1 MSYQAR
7 TGSSGVVLTPHFSDE
22 VVQSVVDYEA
32 QPGDVFIVSYP
43 KCGTTWLQHILY
55 SIFTDGVPQDRLDFF
70 LRMPFLERQGAE
82 AAMYCRKPGAFKTH
96 LQFGKN
102 PYSTDAKYIYII
114 RNPYDCCVSFYYH
127 YKNIAVLKFE
137 KATFDEFFEMFLD
150 GNVVFGDYFDHLMS
164 WYPHRNDPNVLFL
177 TYEGL
182 KKDTK
187 AGIMK
192 IAEFL
197 GDEYSIKFEEDPDA
211 LNRVYEETSLNRMKE
226 MVKMLRT
233 PWEED
238 GSIYENVDPRL
249 LKSLR
254 MVRKFLSTTT
264 TGNVRKGLV
273 GDWRNH
279 LSSDQLRRLKE
290 RVMERTKGSDVMKLW
305 EKEDL
310 P

>member
-55 SIFTDGVPQDRLDFF
+55 SIFTDGVSQDRLDFF

-187 AGIMK
+187 AEIMK

-197 GDEYSIKFEEDPDA
+197 GDEYSIKFKEDPDA